1 MFQLYLLLRLKN
13 FGRIVIELGI
23 FRIVFL
29 TILTVAA
36 IMILFLAENRFAIPV
51 VCVLLLA
58 GYHNVRKD
66 KEFLRT
72 LTPHLSVFLIKE
84 YTLIALPF
92 AGIEIIKGQFT
103 DAIGLWL
110 FAALLPFLKEIKPE
124 HKPVRLPFLYKGS
137 YEYIRMFRQ
146 SFWVYILLFLFAT
159 AGTVHGNIKINKVCL
174 ILWGLVQASGY
185 LQTMD
190 NRYLLHFKNFK
201 TLCLFQLKSI
211 AWNVFITSI
220 PFSLA
225 LIASTY
231 DQDEILF
238 FLSYYTAT
246 LIYAIGIGML
256 RHIIPSPPIA
266 VYCAIKYINAF
277 LFRLSFCSNYF
288 NTRHST
294 YSIADLPCAQT
305 LKKIIMIE
313 VNDLH
318 KSFGKVKVLNGIH
331 LEYHPGKIYGLVGE
345 NGAGKTTLFNCI
357 MGIYDYTGSITKSK
371 TLKTGYLSA
380 SNFFYS
386 QITGLEHLEFCMK
399 AKGLPVNTPTIQHLN
414 ETFQLP
420 LDRYAAEYST
430 GMKKKLGFMALLL
443 QDNDVFIL
451 DEPFNGVDLKGCIL
465 MKRLIR
471 QLKAKE
477 KTVIISSHLIASLRE
492 ICDIIH
498 YLNEGVI
505 YKEYH
510 EETTEEIEE
519 DILCNTKS

>member
-110 FAALLPFLKEIKPE
+110 FAALLPCLKKIKLE

-220 PFSLA
+220 PFGLA

-238 FLSYYTAT
+238 FLSYYIAT
-246 LIYAIGIGML
+246 LIYAIGISML
-256 RHIIPSPPIA
+256 RHIIPSPLLLFIVQLSILMPFYLGSLF
-266 VYCAIKYINAF
+266 VPF
-277 LFRLSFCSNYF
+277 LL
-288 NTRHST
+288 
-294 YSIADLPCAQT
+294 I
-305 LKKIIMIE
+305 
-313 VNDLH
+313 
-318 KSFGKVKVLNGIH
+318 
-331 LEYHPGKIYGLVGE
+331 PGMAL
-345 NGAGKTTLFNCI
+345 TTL
-357 MGIYDYTGSITKSK
+357 
-371 TLKTGYLSA
+371 LSC
-380 SNFFYS
+380 
-386 QITGLEHLEFCMK
+386 QTRKHL
-399 AKGLPVNTPTIQHLN
+399 
-414 ETFQLP
+414 
-420 LDRYAAEYST
+420 
-430 GMKKKLGFMALLL
+430 
-443 QDNDVFIL
+443 
-451 DEPFNGVDLKGCIL
+451 
-465 MKRLIR
+465 KRL
-471 QLKAKE
+471 L
-477 KTVIISSHLIASLRE
+477 
-492 ICDIIH
+492 
-498 YLNEGVI
+498 
-505 YKEYH
+505 
-510 EETTEEIEE
+510 
-519 DILCNTKS
+519 

>member
-1 MFQLYLLLRLKN
+1 M
-13 FGRIVIELGI
+13 
-23 FRIVFL
+23 
-29 TILTVAA
+29 
-36 IMILFLAENRFAIPV
+36 
-51 VCVLLLA
+51 
-58 GYHNVRKD
+58 
-66 KEFLRT
+66 
-72 LTPHLSVFLIKE
+72 
-84 YTLIALPF
+84 IALPF

-137 YEYIRMFRQ
+137 YEYIRIFRQ

-220 PFSLA
+220 PFSL
-225 LIASTY
+225 
-231 DQDEILF
+231 
-238 FLSYYTAT
+238 
-246 LIYAIGIGML
+246 
-256 RHIIPSPPIA
+256 
-266 VYCAIKYINAF
+266 
-277 LFRLSFCSNYF
+277 
-288 NTRHST
+288 
-294 YSIADLPCAQT
+294 
-305 LKKIIMIE
+305 
-313 VNDLH
+313 DLH

-414 ETFQLP
+414 EIFQLP

-498 YLNEGVI
+498 YLNEGGI

-519 DILCNTKS
+519 DILCNTKRQTSIFRLYVSMKHLQAKYSDAGSYLNHYKNALRINETPYHEIPN